1 MDKTNLLNIVQ
12 AANQEDAAEVM
23 NQFEKEVATRI
34 HNNLEDRKKELANNL
49 VNAVELEES
58 SKLKR
63 KLNEYGLEGYGSYE
77 DTSDTGE
84 ESGESF
90 KFMRDNELRM
100 KYGIEQGENIDL
112 EFIQAVERIV
122 GSEIATKLASLSKSL
137 REKFFQIFIAEIG
150 QEKWD
155 DAYGML
161 GMLDAN
167 DAKDALEVACKK
179 LKLTI

>member
-1 MDKTNLLNIVQ
+1 
-12 AANQEDAAEVM
+12 
-23 NQFEKEVATRI
+23 
-34 HNNLEDRKKELANNL
+34 
-49 VNAVELEES
+49 
-58 SKLKR
+58 
-63 KLNEYGLEGYGSYE
+63 
-77 DTSDTGE
+77 
-84 ESGESF
+84 
-90 KFMRDNELRM
+90 MRDNELRM

-122 GSEIATKLASLSKSL
+122 GSEIATKLASLSKTL